1 MIDEG
6 YIKFQLHRT
15 DGPAPDFDG
24 VAGLIAMRNK
34 LRELGWIGVYEDS
47 GIGFGNVSIRVS
59 GGFVVSGSSTGQ
71 IEVADSSH
79 FTLVTDYNIAENA
92 VWCTGPVDASSESL
106 THAMVYACSPE
117 IGAVIHIHHLDWWED
132 LLYTV
137 PTTDEDVPYG
147 TPEMAEEVR
156 LLYDAGPLKR
166 NRILAMGGH
175 REGILAFGK
184 DLADA
189 WGVLMEFR

>member
-6 YIKFQLHRT
+6 YIKFRLHRT
-15 DGPAPDFDG
+15 DGPAPAFAG
-24 VAGLIAMRNK
+24 VEGLVAMRNR
-34 LRELGWIGVYEDS
+34 LRQLGWIGVYEDS
-47 GIGFGNVSIRVS
+47 GIGFGNVSIRVP

-71 IEVADSSH
+71 IEVADATH
-79 FTLVTDYNIAENA
+79 FTLVTDYSIEENT

-106 THAMVYACSPE
+106 THAMVYACSPK

-132 LLYTV
+132 LLYVV

-147 TPEMAEEVR
+147 TPEMAQEVK

-175 REGILAFGK
+175 REGILAFGN

-189 WGVLMEFR
+189 WRVLMEFR